1 MSRIAPVPAPTPAW
15 PAMSKEERAAWL
27 RENGKGYL
35 SKAEQEEELR
45 RHHGDIEMVY
55 YAEAKKAHDAKD
67 DEVFWQWFSLIVPPA
82 YYLKSVK
89 RWNGADFIRALGFDT
104 TEADK
109 AYGPGWL
116 EDKLSA
122 PQEAQQQQDEA
133 QQQQDKALKRLL
145 GFEAVAV
152 KKHQQAFSAEELV
165 NTRKVL
171 AHVKKIAA
179 SGNAEAIIEME
190 KDFIQHDLERCVK
203 ADDKEMIGSLNAA
216 LLGVAAIKQQL
227 ELVDDPQK
235 YQAIDRGYALPKN
248 RKQGLPLDEARQS
261 FSSHRTRLGNDIKYC
276 LEETEKQLFRER
288 RKALSIA
295 EKDYIARQARTLGVE
310 LPQRAKP
317 AQVKSGQGKLSARE
331 AAKRDALEKAYTS
344 LSRAEAV
351 QAYPELAD
359 VYKLEAA
366 VKGFADES
374 IPNSE
379 AQKMFLEA
387 IRQESF
393 NELAK
398 GNPLPEAK
406 QRQAP
411 QSLQQDL
418 DPER

>member
-1 MSRIAPVPAPTPAW
+1 MSTQTVTNKSTIGPTPAW
-15 PAMSKEERAAWL
+15 LTMSKEERAAWL

-35 SKAEQEEELR
+35 SKAEQEEELH

-67 DEVFWQWFSLIVPPA
+67 DEVFWQWFSLIVAPA

-89 RWNGADFIRALGFDT
+89 RWNGADFIRALGLDT

-116 EDKLSA
+116 EDQLST
-122 PQEAQQQQDEA
+122 PHEA
-133 QQQQDKALKRLL
+133 QQQQDKELKRLL

-190 KDFIQHDLERCVK
+190 KDFIQHDLERCTR

-216 LLGVAAIKQQL
+216 LLGIAAIKQQL
-227 ELVDDPQK
+227 EIVDDPQK
-235 YQAIDRGYALPKN
+235 YQAIDRGYTLPKN

-261 FSSHRTRLGNDIKYC
+261 FSSHRTRLGNDVKYC
-276 LEETEKQLFRER
+276 LEETEKQLARER

-317 AQVKSGQGKLSARE
+317 AQVKSGQGKLSVRE
-331 AAKRDALEKAYTS
+331 AAKRDALERAYTS
-344 LSRAEAV
+344 LSKAEAV
-351 QAYPELAD
+351 QAHPELAD
-359 VYKLEAA
+359 LYTLEAA
-366 VKGFADES
+366 LKGFADKNTPDAENRR
-374 IPNSE
+374 I
-379 AQKMFLEA
+379 FLEA

-418 DPER
+418 DSER